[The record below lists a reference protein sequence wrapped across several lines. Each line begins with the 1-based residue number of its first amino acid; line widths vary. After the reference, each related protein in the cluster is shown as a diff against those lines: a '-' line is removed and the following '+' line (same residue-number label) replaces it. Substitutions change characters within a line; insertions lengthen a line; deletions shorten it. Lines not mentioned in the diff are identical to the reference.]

1 MRTYFSVWVVA
12 MAMALVLTPLVA
24 RLGRARKLFD
34 YPGVR
39 KVHSTPVPRLGGL
52 AIFVPMLGA
61 MAVVLFVDT
70 GIGGVFRA
78 ARVQFLALLAGGT
91 FMLGVGA
98 WDDVRGIRPIVKL
111 AGQVLAALGVCA
123 AGVRIERTSR
133 RPSSGCGAP
142 PRSRN
147 GGRASASS
155 CRAWAPG
162 GSPSP

>member
-52 AIFVPMLGA
+52 AIFVAMLGA
-61 MAVVLFVDT
+61 MAVVLFVDP

-98 WDDVRGIRPIVKL
+98 WDDVRDRR
-111 AGQVLAALGVCA
+111 AGPFIHAEIDIGVDGSIEAAA
-123 AGVRIERTSR
+123 R
-133 RPSSGCGAP
+133 
-142 PRSRN
+142 
-147 GGRASASS
+147 RASLFARLVEEHGLASLGHDPEPEPRTPQPA
-155 CRAWAPG
+155 CN
-162 GSPSP
+162 